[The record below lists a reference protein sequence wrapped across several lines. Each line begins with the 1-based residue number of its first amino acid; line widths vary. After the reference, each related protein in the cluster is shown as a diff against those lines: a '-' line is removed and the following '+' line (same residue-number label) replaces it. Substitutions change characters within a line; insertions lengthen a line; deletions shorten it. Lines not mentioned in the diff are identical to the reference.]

1 MDYKTYSIDY
11 DIRKIDK
18 SITEEISLFLE
29 ELYPNWNRK
38 ILDIIEEVEQ
48 INIKG
53 QERYESESKKTPEDK
68 TIELLEYKTSELIF
82 NSKWEIVAIINKVW
96 KV

>member
-18 SITEEISLFLE
+18 NIAKKISLFLE
-29 ELYPNWNRK
+29 EEYPNWNKR
-38 ILDIIEEVEQ
+38 ILDIIENVEQ
-48 INIKG
+48 INIKE
-53 QERYESESKKTPEDK
+53 QAKYQNRLKKISKEKP
-68 TIELLEYKTSELIF
+68 IELLEYKISELIF
-82 NSKWEIVAIINKVW
+82 NSKWKLIAIINKIG